1 MQRLGVP
8 PTINGLVKSIYDV
21 GGIRVICPFLS
32 DVYSVAGMLI
42 NQKDIEVIQIKDYI
56 KTPKKNGYRSLHVIL
71 MIDVYFSDIKRKV
84 PIEIQFR
91 TIAMNFWASLEHQL
105 RYKQEYEL
113 TQRIQKE
120 IKECAELIAN
130 TDQRMQSLAD
140 ELPDFAEKQINL

>member
-113 TQRIQKE
+113 TQRMQKE
-120 IKECAELIAN
+120 LKECAELIAN